1 MSGVFRN
8 IDPPPPHRPANV
20 PMVRGKDTLARGRGG
35 GGLIVQKTP
44 NTALYSI
51 SISTLCL
58 HTHTRTAAYFAQGS
72 VAFSEETGDRMAWT
86 KIEQL
91 INEK

>member
-1 MSGVFRN
+1 MSSSINSLAQTFGEISNKYFKAYGV
-8 IDPPPPHRPANV
+8 
-20 PMVRGKDTLARGRGG
+20 
-35 GGLIVQKTP
+35 
-44 NTALYSI
+44 
-51 SISTLCL
+51 
-58 HTHTRTAAYFAQGS
+58 QGS

>member
-1 MSGVFRN
+1 MCLWCGGRTLSLGGEGVGGVYSSEDAKHCSVLYICNYF
-8 IDPPPPHRPANV
+8 V
-20 PMVRGKDTLARGRGG
+20 P
-35 GGLIVQKTP
+35 
-44 NTALYSI
+44 
-51 SISTLCL
+51 
-58 HTHTRTAAYFAQGS
+58 THTRTAAYFVQGS